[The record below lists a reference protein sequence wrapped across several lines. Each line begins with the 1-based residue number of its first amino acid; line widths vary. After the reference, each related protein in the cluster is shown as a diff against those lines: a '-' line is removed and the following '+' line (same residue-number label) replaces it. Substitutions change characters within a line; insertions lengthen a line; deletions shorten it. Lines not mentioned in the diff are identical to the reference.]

1 MMVDSILS
9 ITLIS
14 SMILNVDSMYVPWTS
29 VPTSYDAEHGD
40 GSTNADSIVVTGVVD
55 GETIRAKKERETNLI
70 NDHETNVDNAW
81 VGSIDYSDSSELSFG
96 NVR

>member
-1 MMVDSILS
+1 
-9 ITLIS
+9 
-14 SMILNVDSMYVPWTS
+14 MILNVDSMYVPWNS
-29 VPTSYDAEHGD
+29 VPTSYKAEHGD

-55 GETIRAKKERETNLI
+55 GETIHAKKEREMSVI
-70 NDHETNVDNAW
+70 NDHETNVDDTW